1 MSGKLKLA
9 ISGKA
14 RTGKNTAAEMI
25 VKHMNIPMTQCKIVA
40 LADPMK
46 HIVKTMFP
54 EASNECLFGPSELRS
69 TIIAEKYKNKDGNT
83 LTHRQALIDLG
94 AFGRQYNNN
103 IWLNCLVE
111 DANQS
116 KDKIVYICSDVRFV
130 NEFEFLKSAGFY
142 MIRIKRPSYT
152 KIDDVSETQQ
162 DAILDADFNLVIDN
176 DGSLEDLSNCIADMV
191 AKL

>member
-1 MSGKLKLA
+1 MSGRLKIG

-14 RTGKNTAAEMI
+14 RTGKNTTAEMI
-25 VKHMNIPMTQCKIVA
+25 VKHMNIPMEQCKIVA

-69 TIIAEKYKNKDGNT
+69 TIISEKYKDKSGKA

-94 AFGRQYNNN
+94 AFGRQYNDT
-103 IWLNCLVE
+103 IWLNCLVA

-130 NEFEFLKSAGFY
+130 NEFDFLKNAGFY
-142 MIRIKRPSYT
+142 MIRIKRPTYT
-152 KIDDVSETQQ
+152 KIDDISETQQ
-162 DAILDADFNLVIDN
+162 DNILDDDFHSVIDN
-176 DGSLEDLSNCIADMV
+176 EGLLDDLSNCIADIV